1 MTNLFLDAVAKSDVG
16 LVRKNN
22 EDSYLCITD
31 VPTSEYLN
39 SILIVA
45 DGMGGHSAGEVA
57 SQMAV
62 DYLSDSLDQAS
73 FNTDE
78 DPKGYSQMLAKL
90 LQQAN
95 TEVYEAGRSQSRFN
109 MGTTCSVLIKTGNIF
124 SIAHVGD
131 SRIYLMRNGK
141 FKQLTNDHTWVCE
154 QIISGN
160 LTKDES
166 LTHPY
171 RNILTKAIGTS
182 TAIEVDHFELEAQHD
197 DLLLMCSDG
206 LSTLVND
213 DVIRSI
219 IQDSDIEK
227 ASSDL
232 IEKAKENGGDDNITV
247 ILGKVTGRP

>member
-1 MTNLFLDAVAKSDVG
+1 
-16 LVRKNN
+16 
-22 EDSYLCITD
+22 
-31 VPTSEYLN
+31 
-39 SILIVA
+39 
-45 DGMGGHSAGEVA
+45 
-57 SQMAV
+57 
-62 DYLSDSLDQAS
+62 
-73 FNTDE
+73 
-78 DPKGYSQMLAKL
+78 
-90 LQQAN
+90 
-95 TEVYEAGRSQSRFN
+95 

-131 SRIYLMRNGK
+131 SRIYLMRNGE
-141 FKQLTNDHTWVCE
+141 FKQLTNDHTWVYE

-182 TAIEVDHFELEAQHD
+182 TGIEVDHFELEARHD

-213 DVIRSI
+213 DVILSI
-219 IQDSDIEK
+219 IQNSDIDK

-247 ILGKVTGRP
+247 ILGKVTGQT